1 MFSLEAN
8 LLTPKESFLLEE
20 ASGGTPRWHD
30 WFSYKVSG
38 DNLVEGSTN
47 GLRLRDSEW
56 TWNKILC
63 WVHGT
68 RNLICGLLVLICSTS
83 GSIYMYRA
91 VCSLVDTV
99 YQPWYIGGTIFR
111 HLLVGS
117 CLRGKGWA

>member
-8 LLTPKESFLLEE
+8 LLTPKESFLLET
-20 ASGGTPRWHD
+20 ASGGTTRWHD

-68 RNLICGLLVLICSTS
+68 RNLIWGLLVLVCPNKWFL
-83 GSIYMYRA
+83 YLLYR
-91 VCSLVDTV
+91 VEYSLVDMV
-99 YQPWYIGGTIFR
+99 YQPWYIGGTTSR

-117 CLRGKGWA
+117 

>member
-1 MFSLEAN
+1 MFHLEAN
-8 LLTPKESFLLEE
+8 LLTPKESFLLET

-56 TWNKILC
+56 TWNKEPYL
-63 WVHGT
+63 GT
-68 RNLICGLLVLICSTS
+68 FGTYMSHKWFLFLL
-83 GSIYMYRA
+83 YRA
-91 VCSLVDTV
+91 VGPLVDILYHT
-99 YQPWYIGGTIFR
+99 WYIGGVFSR
-111 HLLVGS
+111 HLLDGS